1 MEPEM
6 EKTPQEMQIPPNSMV
21 ERTWSIWI
29 YWPDKELSPRVFP
42 PIAEVQ
48 PPWVKFE
55 NQTGSEATV
64 RLPDV
69 LGAAEQVIPAGARG
83 EFPIRYDKELQSA
96 PGTMHPYSVVVA
108 NRPAVG
114 CSPPGMVLGDPT
126 KGG

>member
-6 EKTPQEMQIPPNSMV
+6 EKIPQEMRIPPNSMV

-29 YWPDKELSPRVFP
+29 YWPDDKLSPRVFP
-42 PIAEVQ
+42 PIAEVG
-48 PPWVKFE
+48 PPHVTFE
-55 NQTGSEATV
+55 NQTGHAATV

-69 LGAAEQVIPAGARG
+69 LGAAEQVIPAGASG
-83 EFPIRYDKELQSA
+83 DFSIRYAKELQSV

-108 NRPAVG
+108 DRPAVG

-126 KGG
+126 KNG